1 MSNLHTTLDFRM
13 KKEIERRKGKLGRT
27 SKCFEVYL
35 EEEWVGGG
43 VDGWMDGQ
51 VSGWTDR

>member
-1 MSNLHTTLDFRM
+1 MSNLHTTLDFRL